1 MRSAKSVA
9 CRGADRH
16 LPRIPAS
23 KMIAEYCVAN
33 AALDGQARY
42 CPDDS
47 RAPDSLAG
55 LVPSGHERDRT
66 AVIRLKNV
74 SFQGLTPNSLR
85 MIRVFFWPISERDL
99 VFVICCG

>member
-1 MRSAKSVA
+1 M
-9 CRGADRH
+9 
-16 LPRIPAS
+16 PRIRAS

-33 AALDGQARY
+33 AAVDGQARY
-42 CPDDS
+42 CPDQPGT
-47 RAPDSLAG
+47 PDSLAG

-66 AVIRLKNV
+66 AVIRLK
-74 SFQGLTPNSLR
+74 SFRFQCLTPNSLR